1 MTDRMVRSSADM
13 VAIWRDRIEDLGLT
27 HREVDHLAGWGEG
40 YCSKILSSMKRPGAL
55 TIERMCGALAMAF
68 VPIVDTEREA
78 IVKSQ
83 WVKRRRT

>member
-1 MTDRMVRSSADM
+1 
-13 VAIWRDRIEDLGLT
+13 
-27 HREVDHLAGWGEG
+27 
-40 YCSKILSSMKRPGAL
+40 
-55 TIERMCGALAMAF
+55 MAF